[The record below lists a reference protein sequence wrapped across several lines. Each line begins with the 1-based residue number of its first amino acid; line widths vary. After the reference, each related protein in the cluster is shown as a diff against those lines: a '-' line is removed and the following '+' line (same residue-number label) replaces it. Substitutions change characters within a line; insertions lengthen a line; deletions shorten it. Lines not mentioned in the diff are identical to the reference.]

1 MIYFYSGTNG
11 SGKSLH
17 TARII
22 YNRLFVQKKDVI
34 ANFCINMNV
43 YHSKSKK
50 GKFFYVNNRDISPQ
64 LLKDYAK
71 KFHIANKESQTLVV
85 LDECSIKFSPRRFN
99 DKDRLDWLEFFDQHR
114 HFGYDFILISL
125 KDRKIDRQI
134 RDILE
139 YDVVHRKANRFKILK
154 FFPFPVF
161 IAVYNWYGVNVKDH
175 VEFFTYRKR
184 YGKFYDTFKDFND
197 LDEQGSILLDLVY
210 SNDNLE
216 NNS

>member
-22 YNRLFVQKKDVI
+22 YNRLFIQKKDVI
-34 ANFCINMNV
+34 ANFGINMDIYN
-43 YHSKSKK
+43 SKK
-50 GKFFYVNNRDISPQ
+50 KKGRFFYVNNVDLTPK
-64 LLKDYAK
+64 LLKDYARK
-71 KFHIANKESQTLVV
+71 IHIPGKEGQTLVV
-85 LDECSIKFSPRRFN
+85 IDECSLKFSPRRFN
-99 DKDRLDWLEFFDQHR
+99 DKDRLFWLEFFDQHR
-114 HFGYDFILISL
+114 HFGFDFILISI

-139 YDVVHRKANRFKILK
+139 YDVVHRKVNRFKFLK
-154 FFPFPVF
+154 FFPISVF
-161 IAVYNWYGVNVKDH
+161 IAVYTWYGVNVKDH
-175 VEFFTYRKR
+175 SEFFIYRKKW
-184 YGKFYDTFKDFND
+184 GKFFDSYKDFNSYD
-197 LDEQGSILLDLVY
+197 DKNNELLDLVY